1 MEAITDATCLQRI
14 TMNVTV
20 KKEQT
25 FCFRSVDSNSQND
38 VEEII
43 SKMVTTPTK
52 VLNEIQHFP
61 TLYIYILLYI
71 LTAILEMLI
80 HV

>member
-1 MEAITDATCLQRI
+1 
-14 TMNVTV
+14 MNVTV

-25 FCFRSVDSNSQND
+25 LCFRSVDSNPQND
-38 VEEII
+38 VDEII

-61 TLYIYILLYI
+61 TLYITLYTNSNPRI
-71 LTAILEMLI
+71 VNTCVNI
-80 HV
+80 